1 VLLNRAVLMRH
12 AGCSR
17 RRRLNT
23 RNPKEISMTTVT
35 DVMTRNVRTLKPGST
50 VADAAKA
57 MEELDVGVIPVCEG
71 DTLVG
76 MVTDRDI
83 VVRAV
88 AQGLDGETPL
98 AKVMST
104 DIRTARESDDLDTV
118 LADMAASQIR
128 RLPVL
133 DAEEHLIGIIS
144 IGDIA
149 VKGQDEEDVGQ
160 SLGEISTPA

>member
-1 VLLNRAVLMRH
+1 
-12 AGCSR
+12 
-17 RRRLNT
+17 
-23 RNPKEISMTTVT
+23 MTTVT
-35 DVMTRNVRTLKPGST
+35 DVMTRNVRTLTPSDT
-50 VADAAKA
+50 VAGAAQA
-57 MEELDVGVIPVCEG
+57 MVELDVGVIPVCEG
-71 DTLVG
+71 DKLLG

-88 AQGLDGETPL
+88 AQGLDGNTPL

-104 DIRTARESDDLDTV
+104 DVRTARESDDLDTV
-118 LADMAASQIR
+118 LADMASSQIR

-133 DAEEHLIGIIS
+133 DGAERLVGIIS

-160 SLGEISTPA
+160 SLADISAPA

>member
-1 VLLNRAVLMRH
+1 
-12 AGCSR
+12 
-17 RRRLNT
+17 
-23 RNPKEISMTTVT
+23 MTTVT
-35 DVMTRNVRTLKPGST
+35 DVMTRNVRTLSPGST
-50 VADAAKA
+50 ITEAAKA
-57 MEELDVGVIPVCEG
+57 MEEMDVGVIPVCEG
-71 DTLVG
+71 DSLVG

-88 AQGLDGETPL
+88 ARGLDGDTPL

-118 LADMAASQIR
+118 LADMASSQIR

-133 DAEEHLIGIIS
+133 DAEERLIGIVS

-160 SLGEISTPA
+160 SLGEISAPA

>member
-1 VLLNRAVLMRH
+1 
-12 AGCSR
+12 
-17 RRRLNT
+17 
-23 RNPKEISMTTVT
+23 MTTVN
-35 DVMTRNVRTLKPGST
+35 DVMTRDVRTLTPSDT
-50 VADAAKA
+50 VASAAKA

-71 DTLVG
+71 DKLLG

-88 AQGLDGETPL
+88 AQGLDGNTPL

-104 DIRTARESDDLDTV
+104 DVRTARETDDLDTV
-118 LADMAASQIR
+118 LADMASSQIR

-133 DAEEHLIGIIS
+133 DGSERLVGIVS

-160 SLGEISTPA
+160 SLADISAPA

>member
-1 VLLNRAVLMRH
+1 
-12 AGCSR
+12 
-17 RRRLNT
+17 
-23 RNPKEISMTTVT
+23 MTTVN
-35 DVMTRNVRTLKPGST
+35 DVMTRDVRTLTPSDT
-50 VADAAKA
+50 VASAAKA

-71 DTLVG
+71 DKLLG

-88 AQGLDGETPL
+88 AQGLNGDTPL
-98 AKVMST
+98 SKVMST
-104 DIRTARESDDLDTV
+104 DIRTARETDDLDTV
-118 LADMAASQIR
+118 LADMASSQIR

-133 DAEEHLIGIIS
+133 DGAERLVGIIS

-160 SLGEISTPA
+160 SLGEISSPA

>member
-1 VLLNRAVLMRH
+1 
-12 AGCSR
+12 
-17 RRRLNT
+17 
-23 RNPKEISMTTVT
+23 MTTVN
-35 DVMTRNVRTLKPGST
+35 DVMTRNVRTLTPRDT
-50 VADAAKA
+50 VTSAAQA
-57 MEELDVGVIPVCEG
+57 MDKLNVGVIPVCEG
-71 DTLVG
+71 DKLLG

-88 AQGLDGETPL
+88 AQGLDGNTPL

-104 DIRTARESDDLDTV
+104 DVRTARETDDLDTV
-118 LADMAASQIR
+118 LADMASNQIR

-133 DAEEHLIGIIS
+133 DGAERLVGIIS

-160 SLGEISTPA
+160 SLADISSPA

>member
-1 VLLNRAVLMRH
+1 
-12 AGCSR
+12 
-17 RRRLNT
+17 
-23 RNPKEISMTTVT
+23 MTTVT
-35 DVMTRNVRTLKPGST
+35 DVMTRNVRTLSPGSSIT
-50 VADAAKA
+50 EAAKA
-57 MEELDVGVIPVCEG
+57 MEEMDVGVIPVCEG
-71 DTLVG
+71 DSLVG

-83 VVRAV
+83 VLRAV
-88 AQGLDGETPL
+88 ARGLDGDTPL

-118 LADMAASQIR
+118 LADMASSQIR

-133 DAEEHLIGIIS
+133 DAEERLIGIVS

-160 SLGEISTPA
+160 SLGEISAPA

>member
-1 VLLNRAVLMRH
+1 MRH

-35 DVMTRNVRTLKPGST
+35 DVMTRNVRTLKPGNT

-88 AQGLDGETPL
+88 AQGLDGDTPL

>member
-1 VLLNRAVLMRH
+1 
-12 AGCSR
+12 
-17 RRRLNT
+17 
-23 RNPKEISMTTVT
+23 MTTVT
-35 DVMTRNVRTLKPGST
+35 DVMTRDVRTLTSDST
-50 VADAAKA
+50 ITEAARA
-57 MEELDVGVIPVCEG
+57 MEELDVGVIPVCDG
-71 DTLVG
+71 DKLLG

-88 AQGLDGETPL
+88 AQGLDGNTPL

-104 DIRTARESDDLDTV
+104 DVRTARETDDLDTV
-118 LADMAASQIR
+118 LADMASSQIR

-133 DAEEHLIGIIS
+133 DGSERLVGIVS

-160 SLGEISTPA
+160 SLADISAPA

>member
-1 VLLNRAVLMRH
+1 
-12 AGCSR
+12 
-17 RRRLNT
+17 
-23 RNPKEISMTTVT
+23 MTTVN
-35 DVMTRNVRTLKPGST
+35 DVMTRNVRTLTPSDI
-50 VADAAKA
+50 VASAAKA
-57 MEELDVGVIPVCEG
+57 MDELNVGVIPVCEG
-71 DTLVG
+71 DKLLG

-88 AQGLDGETPL
+88 AQGLDGNTPL

-118 LADMAASQIR
+118 LADMAAGQIR

-133 DAEEHLIGIIS
+133 DSEERLIGIIS

-160 SLGEISTPA
+160 SLAEISSPS

>member
-1 VLLNRAVLMRH
+1 
-12 AGCSR
+12 
-17 RRRLNT
+17 
-23 RNPKEISMTTVT
+23 MTTVN
-35 DVMTRNVRTLKPGST
+35 DVMTRDVRTLTPSDT
-50 VADAAKA
+50 VASAAKA

-71 DTLVG
+71 DKLLG

-88 AQGLDGETPL
+88 AQGLDGNTPL

-104 DIRTARESDDLDTV
+104 DIRTARETDDLDTV
-118 LADMAASQIR
+118 LADMASSQIR

-133 DAEEHLIGIIS
+133 DGAERLVGIIS

-160 SLGEISTPA
+160 SLADISSPA

>member
-1 VLLNRAVLMRH
+1 MRH

-50 VADAAKA
+50 VSEAAKA

-88 AQGLDGETPL
+88 AQGLDGDTPL

>member
-1 VLLNRAVLMRH
+1 
-12 AGCSR
+12 
-17 RRRLNT
+17 
-23 RNPKEISMTTVT
+23 MTTVN
-35 DVMTRNVRTLKPGST
+35 DVMTRDVRTLTPSDT
-50 VADAAKA
+50 VASAAKA

-71 DTLVG
+71 DKLLG

-88 AQGLDGETPL
+88 AQGLDGNTPL

-104 DIRTARESDDLDTV
+104 DIRTARETDDLDTV

-133 DAEEHLIGIIS
+133 DGAERLVGIIS

-160 SLGEISTPA
+160 SLADISSPA

>member
-1 VLLNRAVLMRH
+1 
-12 AGCSR
+12 
-17 RRRLNT
+17 
-23 RNPKEISMTTVT
+23 MTTVN
-35 DVMTRNVRTLKPGST
+35 DVMTRDVRTLTPSDT
-50 VADAAKA
+50 VASAAKA

-71 DTLVG
+71 DKLLG

-88 AQGLDGETPL
+88 AQGLDGNTPL
-98 AKVMST
+98 ARVMST
-104 DIRTARESDDLDTV
+104 DIRTARETDDLDTV
-118 LADMAASQIR
+118 LADMASSQIR

-133 DAEEHLIGIIS
+133 DGAERLVGIIS

-160 SLGEISTPA
+160 SLGEISSPA

>member
-1 VLLNRAVLMRH
+1 
-12 AGCSR
+12 
-17 RRRLNT
+17 
-23 RNPKEISMTTVT
+23 MTTVA
-35 DVMTRNVRTLKPGST
+35 DVMTRHVRSLAPTDT
-50 VADAAKA
+50 VASAARA
-57 MEELDVGVIPVCEG
+57 MDELDVGVIPVCNG
-71 DTLVG
+71 DKLMGV
-76 MVTDRDI
+76 VTDRDI

-88 AQGLDGETPL
+88 AQGLDGDTAL

-118 LADMAASQIR
+118 LADMASSQIR

-133 DAEEHLIGIIS
+133 DGEERLIGIIS

-160 SLGEISTPA
+160 SLGEISAPA